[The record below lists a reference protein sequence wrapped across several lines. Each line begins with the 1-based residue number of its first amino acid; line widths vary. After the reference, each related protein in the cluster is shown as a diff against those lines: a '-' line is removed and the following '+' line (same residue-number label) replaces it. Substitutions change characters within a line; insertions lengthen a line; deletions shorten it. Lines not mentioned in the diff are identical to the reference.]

1 MEIGRRRWTQE
12 EKDAFV
18 GLGFD
23 RLTIESVFRGDK
35 GRTYARASCSCGGN
49 TVSVLSAI
57 VRGNTKS
64 CGCLKVEV
72 SKVGNSTHGH
82 SRLYKRSRTMAA
94 FHNMHVRCE
103 NPKSKKFKNYGLR
116 GVVVCPEWKEF
127 SKFLADMGECPEGL
141 TLDRV
146 DVNGPYSKEN
156 CVWETPKNQ
165 ARNRTNTIRV
175 TYKGQ
180 SKPLTEWCELL
191 GLKRGT
197 IYSRL
202 ASGWS
207 AASAF
212 ETPTGGK
219 K

>member
-1 MEIGRRRWTQE
+1 MQQKRHRWTQK

-18 GLGFD
+18 GLRFD
-23 RLTIESVFRGDK
+23 RLTIESVFRGDR
-35 GRTYARASCSCGGN
+35 GRTYVKASCSCGGN

-57 VRGNTKS
+57 HLGRTKS
-64 CGCLKVEV
+64 CGCLKVEIA
-72 SKVGNSTHGH
+72 KVGNATHGH

-103 NPKSKKFKNYGLR
+103 NPRSKKYKNYGMR
-116 GVVVCPEWKEF
+116 GVKVCPEWAEF
-127 SKFLADMGECPEGL
+127 AQFLADMGECPEGL

-146 DVNGPYSKEN
+146 DVNGPYCKEN

-165 ARNRTNTIRV
+165 ARNRTNTVRV
-175 TYKGQ
+175 TYKGE
-180 SKPLTEWCELL
+180 SKPLTEWCDLL

-197 IYSRL
+197 IYNRL
-202 ASGWS
+202 RSGMSVS
-207 AASAF
+207 AAF
-212 ETPTGGK
+212 EKPTRYK